1 MENNKL
7 NIIHARGSEKKHF
20 VYENE
25 YNFVL
30 SNIILAQDKPFTIE
44 KILYDA
50 RNHQIKD
57 VESVL
62 KNVLDKLRDNGLIDE
77 VGSTYSVRNNQHDRW
92 LNTI

>member
-1 MENNKL
+1 MENNEL
-7 NIIHARGSEKKHF
+7 NIIPARGWKKKHF

-30 SNIILAQDKPFTIE
+30 SNIILAQNKPFTIE

-62 KNVLDKLRDNGLIDE
+62 RNLLNILRDNGLIDE
-77 VGSTYSVRNNQHDRW
+77 VGSTYSVRNNQQDRW
-92 LNTI
+92 LG